1 MTHDRRCLASDDR
14 NTLPGFITRV
24 LCAEPHYSSTSL
36 TLNTKMLLTL
46 AVLTLVPRLT
56 GGRHTPDLVQLLL
69 RPQLLEAQALAEAL
83 SPSSRHRGAEA
94 AVTSARLAGCE
105 VSWALARPGGGGGVV
120 FLVAGRDRA
129 GMWNLLATNLTSTS
143 LELDQ
148 RLAAKLQQ
156 AAVFAVSGRGVEAS
170 LTVEAEAA
178 GECREAVPAPGQW
191 TEAAEAG
198 SPSPSTSTSSLA
210 IGTLA
215 VVSVLLTSVTAA
227 VLLLRL
233 RRAGH
238 GEAGDVE
245 AVPEL
250 PYSPPFSL
258 VTPHRDTQ
266 LQTSPELPR
275 PPPLLPSPPSFPTLA
290 SEAGLQ
296 PRIISTICESDEYEE
311 LDLDLLA

>member
-1 MTHDRRCLASDDR
+1 
-14 NTLPGFITRV
+14 
-24 LCAEPHYSSTSL
+24 
-36 TLNTKMLLTL
+36 MLLTL

-56 GGRHTPDLVQLLL
+56 GGRHTPDLVQILL

-83 SPSSRHRGAEA
+83 SPSSRHRGGEA
-94 AVTSARLAGCE
+94 VVTSARLAGCE
-105 VSWALARPGGGGGVV
+105 VSWVLARPGGGGGGGVV

-143 LELDQ
+143 LQLDR

-170 LTVEAEAA
+170 ITVEAEAA

-191 TEAAEAG
+191 TEAAESAG
-198 SPSPSTSTSSLA
+198 LPSPSTSTSTSSLA
-210 IGTLA
+210 IVTLA

-245 AVPEL
+245 ARTSLPEL
-250 PYSPPFSL
+250 PYSAPFPL
-258 VTPHRDTQ
+258 VTPHQDT
-266 LQTSPELPR
+266 LLTTPELPR
-275 PPPLLPSPPSFPTLA
+275 PPPLLPCPPSFPTLA
-290 SEAGLQ
+290 SEASLQ

-311 LDLDLLA
+311 VDLTQTTA

>member
-1 MTHDRRCLASDDR
+1 
-14 NTLPGFITRV
+14 
-24 LCAEPHYSSTSL
+24 
-36 TLNTKMLLTL
+36 MLLTL

-56 GGRHTPDLVQLLL
+56 GGRHTPHLVQILL

-83 SPSSRHRGAEA
+83 SPSSQHRGAEA
-94 AVTSARLAGCE
+94 EVAGARLAGCE

-143 LELDQ
+143 LELDR

-191 TEAAEAG
+191 TEAAETP
-198 SPSPSTSTSSLA
+198 SPSTSTSTSSLA
-210 IGTLA
+210 IVTLA

-238 GEAGDVE
+238 GEAGGVE
-245 AVPEL
+245 AGSSLPEL
-250 PYSPPFSL
+250 PYSAPFPL
-258 VTPHRDTQ
+258 VTPHQDTQ
-266 LQTSPELPR
+266 LQTT
-275 PPPLLPSPPSFPTLA
+275 PLILCPASFPTLA
-290 SEAGLQ
+290 SEASLQ

>member
-1 MTHDRRCLASDDR
+1 
-14 NTLPGFITRV
+14 
-24 LCAEPHYSSTSL
+24 
-36 TLNTKMLLTL
+36 MLLTL

-56 GGRHTPDLVQLLL
+56 GGRHTPHLVQLLL

-83 SPSSRHRGAEA
+83 SPSSQHRGAEA
-94 AVTSARLAGCE
+94 VVTSARLAGCE

-143 LELDQ
+143 LELDR

-156 AAVFAVSGRGVEAS
+156 AAVFAVSGRGVES
-170 LTVEAEAA
+170 SFTVEVEAA
-178 GECREAVPAPGQW
+178 GECREAVPPPGQW

-198 SPSPSTSTSSLA
+198 SPSPSPSTSTSTSTLA
-210 IGTLA
+210 IATLA

-250 PYSPPFSL
+250 PYSAPFPL
-258 VTPHRDTQ
+258 VTPHQDTQ
-266 LQTSPELPR
+266 LQTSPQ
-275 PPPLLPSPPSFPTLA
+275 LLCPPSFPTLA
-290 SEAGLQ
+290 SEASLQ
-296 PRIISTICESDEYEE
+296 PRIISTIYESDEYEE
-311 LDLDLLA
+311 VDLTQTTA

>member
-1 MTHDRRCLASDDR
+1 MMTG
-14 NTLPGFITRV
+14 TLCITTGFIIPV
-24 LCAEPHYSSTSL
+24 FCAEAHYSSTSL

-56 GGRHTPDLVQLLL
+56 GGRHTPDLVQILL

-83 SPSSRHRGAEA
+83 SPSCRHRGGEA

-120 FLVAGRDRA
+120 FLVAGRDGA

-143 LELDQ
+143 LQLDR

-170 LTVEAEAA
+170 ITVEAEAA

-191 TEAAEAG
+191 TEATEAG
-198 SPSPSTSTSSLA
+198 LPSPSTSSSTSTSTSSLA
-210 IGTLA
+210 IVTLA

-238 GEAGDVE
+238 GKAGDEE

-250 PYSPPFSL
+250 PYSAPFSM
-258 VTPHRDTQ
+258 VTPHQDTQ
-266 LQTSPELPR
+266 LQTSPEQLC
-275 PPPLLPSPPSFPTLA
+275 PPSFPTLA
-290 SEAGLQ
+290 SEASLQ
-296 PRIISTICESDEYEE
+296 PRIISTIYESDEYEE
-311 LDLDLLA
+311 VDLTHTTE

>member
-1 MTHDRRCLASDDR
+1 
-14 NTLPGFITRV
+14 
-24 LCAEPHYSSTSL
+24 
-36 TLNTKMLLTL
+36 MLLTL

-56 GGRHTPDLVQLLL
+56 GGRHTPDLVQILL

-83 SPSSRHRGAEA
+83 SPISRHRGGEA

-105 VSWALARPGGGGGVV
+105 VSWALARPGGGGGGGLV

-143 LELDQ
+143 LQLDR

-170 LTVEAEAA
+170 SLTAEAEAA
-178 GECREAVPAPGQW
+178 GECREAQAVPAPGQW
-191 TEAAEAG
+191 SEVTEAG
-198 SPSPSTSTSSLA
+198 LPSPSTSTSSLA
-210 IGTLA
+210 IVTLA

-250 PYSPPFSL
+250 PYSAPFH
-258 VTPHRDTQ
+258 TPHRDTQ
-266 LQTSPELPR
+266 LQTSPEQLC
-275 PPPLLPSPPSFPTLA
+275 PSSFPTLP
-290 SEAGLQ
+290 SEASLQ

-311 LDLDLLA
+311 VDLTQHKFFF

>member
-1 MTHDRRCLASDDR
+1 MYWLHDRSRRLVIIVTGSRTLQNIGDHRCLACDDR
-14 NTLPGFITRV
+14 NITTGFITPV

-56 GGRHTPDLVQLLL
+56 GGRHTPDLVQILL

-83 SPSSRHRGAEA
+83 SPSSRHRGGEA

-143 LELDQ
+143 LQLDP

-170 LTVEAEAA
+170 SLTVETEAA

-191 TEAAEAG
+191 SE
-198 SPSPSTSTSSLA
+198 
-210 IGTLA
+210 
-215 VVSVLLTSVTAA
+215 VT
-227 VLLLRL
+227 
-233 RRAGH
+233 
-238 GEAGDVE
+238 
-245 AVPEL
+245 
-250 PYSPPFSL
+250 
-258 VTPHRDTQ
+258 
-266 LQTSPELPR
+266 
-275 PPPLLPSPPSFPTLA
+275 
-290 SEAGLQ
+290 EAGLHTGDF
-296 PRIISTICESDEYEE
+296 PRGVGHRVENGWVLTKVAVV
-311 LDLDLLA
+311 LLNGLIW

>member
-1 MTHDRRCLASDDR
+1 
-14 NTLPGFITRV
+14 
-24 LCAEPHYSSTSL
+24 
-36 TLNTKMLLTL
+36 MLLTL

-56 GGRHTPDLVQLLL
+56 GGRHTPDLVQILL
-69 RPQLLEAQALAEAL
+69 RPQLLEAQALAEAM
-83 SPSSRHRGAEA
+83 SPSSRHRGGEA

-143 LELDQ
+143 LQLDR

-170 LTVEAEAA
+170 ITVEAEAA
-178 GECREAVPAPGQW
+178 GECREAVPTPGQW

-198 SPSPSTSTSSLA
+198 SPSPSTSTSSSSLA
-210 IGTLA
+210 IVTLA

-238 GEAGDVE
+238 GEAGDEE

-250 PYSPPFSL
+250 PYSAPFH
-258 VTPHRDTQ
+258 TPHRDTH
-266 LQTSPELPR
+266 LQTSPEQLC
-275 PPPLLPSPPSFPTLA
+275 PSSFPTLA
-290 SEAGLQ
+290 SEASLQ
-296 PRIISTICESDEYEE
+296 PRIISTIYESDEFEKV
-311 LDLDLLA
+311 DLTQTTE

>member
-1 MTHDRRCLASDDR
+1 MTHDRRCLACDDR
-14 NTLPGFITRV
+14 NPTSSFITPV
-24 LCAEPHYSSTSL
+24 LCAEPHYSYTSP

-56 GGRHTPDLVQLLL
+56 GGRHTPDLVQILL

-83 SPSSRHRGAEA
+83 SPSSRHRGGEA

-143 LELDQ
+143 LQLDR

-170 LTVEAEAA
+170 SLTVETEAA

-191 TEAAEAG
+191 AEAAEAG
-198 SPSPSTSTSSLA
+198 SPSPSTSPSTSSLA
-210 IGTLA
+210 IVTLA

-238 GEAGDVE
+238 GKAGDVE
-245 AVPEL
+245 ASVPEL
-250 PYSPPFSL
+250 PYSVPFPL
-258 VTPHRDTQ
+258 MTPHQDT
-266 LQTSPELPR
+266 LLTS
-275 PPPLLPSPPSFPTLA
+275 PPPLLLCSPSFPTLA
-290 SEAGLQ
+290 SEASLQ

-311 LDLDLLA
+311 VDLT

>member
-1 MTHDRRCLASDDR
+1 MTHDRRCLACDDR
-14 NTLPGFITRV
+14 NPTSSFITPV

-56 GGRHTPDLVQLLL
+56 GGRHTPDLVQILL

-83 SPSSRHRGAEA
+83 SPSSRHRGGEA

-143 LELDQ
+143 LQLDR

-170 LTVEAEAA
+170 ITVEAEAA
-178 GECREAVPAPGQW
+178 GECMEAVPAPGQW
-191 TEAAEAG
+191 SEATEAG
-198 SPSPSTSTSSLA
+198 LPSPSSSTSSSTSTSSLA
-210 IGTLA
+210 IVTLA

-250 PYSPPFSL
+250 PYSAPFPL
-258 VTPHRDTQ
+258 VTPHQDT
-266 LQTSPELPR
+266 LLNTPEL
-275 PPPLLPSPPSFPTLA
+275 LCSPSFPTLA
-290 SEAGLQ
+290 SEASLQ

-311 LDLDLLA
+311 VDLTHTTE